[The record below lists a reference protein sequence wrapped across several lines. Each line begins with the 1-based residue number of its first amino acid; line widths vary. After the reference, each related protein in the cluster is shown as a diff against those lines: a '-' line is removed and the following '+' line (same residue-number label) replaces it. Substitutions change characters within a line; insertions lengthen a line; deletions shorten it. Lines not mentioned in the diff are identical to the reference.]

1 MRRLEHQQVAFL
13 ADISVACDACMPD
26 LRADIADHKRL
37 NYHLYEALKKS
48 VYKPAAFFKGILLPL
63 AASGNCSLREATIFG
78 SVLVKVSAARMFY

>member
-1 MRRLEHQQVAFL
+1 MLTSARLL
-13 ADISVACDACMPD
+13 AMHICL

-78 SVLVKVSAARMFY
+78 SVLAKVSAA